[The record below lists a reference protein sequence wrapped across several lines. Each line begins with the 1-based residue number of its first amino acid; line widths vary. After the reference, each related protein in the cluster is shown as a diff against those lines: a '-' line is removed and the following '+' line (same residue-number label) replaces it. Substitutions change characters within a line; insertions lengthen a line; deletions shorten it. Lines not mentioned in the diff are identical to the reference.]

1 MHRQFF
7 TACALTIKNQSKNK
21 VMKKVLLLLMA
32 GLSLHSFAGNP
43 DRRGESG
50 AAELVMN
57 GWARSTG
64 MWGMNSAFVKG
75 IEAERINPAGLAFIK
90 GTDFQF
96 AYSLWMQG
104 SGLGVIHAGIGQQVN
119 KNVFALNIQALNFGQ
134 IIRTTVDNPQG
145 GIGTYSPRFIN
156 IGLTYARVFSR
167 SIYGGI
173 TVRML
178 NEGIENINAFG
189 FSVDAGLQYVTG
201 KKKNIHFGVAL
212 RNVGTPMTFRGDGFS
227 FQGTAESGNYQLAF
241 DRKSQKFDLPVQLN
255 IGAAYDLL
263 LGPKVE
269 LTPGEE
275 TQNYRI
281 TFAANFTS
289 NAFGNDYF
297 GGGIEL
303 SYRDIFML
311 RGGYRGEAG
320 IGKAATR
327 QSVYTGF
334 SAGMTVEA
342 PFKKDGT
349 GPKLG
354 IDYSFRSTDPYMGT
368 HSLGL
373 HFNLAG
379 KQKEAKP
386 ESSSKAVYEEEKST
400 VKAAKKVGS
409 KKSKEEIQA
418 EAQAKIDSINKVNEK
433 LLMELEAAKNKP
445 ADTVVKVKQIEVV
458 KVDTLF
464 FGAKSHIEEMNGK
477 KVEVF
482 DDYENLEFESGS
494 SVIRPSSY
502 QYLDYLVA
510 KLRKN
515 PDAIFK
521 LSGHTDNVGPR
532 DKNVKLSLDRV
543 TAVKQYFVSKGI
555 EDYRI
560 KTEAFGPDKPKVP
573 NDTGANRQK
582 NRRVEIFLEY

>member
-1 MHRQFF
+1 
-7 TACALTIKNQSKNK
+7 
-21 VMKKVLLLLMA
+21 MKKVLLWFLA
-32 GLSLHSFAGNP
+32 GLHIYAYAGNP
-43 DRRGESG
+43 DRRGENG

-64 MWGMNSAFVKG
+64 MWGMNSARVRG
-75 IEAERINPAGLAFIK
+75 IEAERINPAGLGFIK

-119 KNVFALNIQALNFGQ
+119 RNVFVLNFQGLNFGQ
-134 IIRTTVDNPQG
+134 IIRTTVENPQG

-156 IGLTYARVFSR
+156 IGLSYARVFSR

-173 TVRML
+173 TLRML

-189 FSVDAGLQYVTG
+189 FSIDAGLQYVTG

-227 FQGTAESGNYQLAF
+227 FLGNAESGNYQLAF
-241 DRKSQKFDLPVQLN
+241 DRKSQKFDLPVQLH

-269 LTPGEE
+269 WTPGEE
-275 TQNYRI
+275 TQNYRV

-289 NAFGNDYF
+289 NAFGNDHF
-297 GGGIEL
+297 GGGIEF
-303 SYRDIFML
+303 SYREMFML
-311 RGGYRGEAG
+311 RTGYRGEIG
-320 IGKAATR
+320 IASASTR
-327 QSVYTGF
+327 QSAYTGF

-342 PFKKDGT
+342 PFKKDGS
-349 GPKLG
+349 GPRLG
-354 IDYSFRSTDPYMGT
+354 IDYSFRSTDPYLGT

-379 KQKEAKP
+379 KVKEPKP
-386 ESSSKAVYEEEKST
+386 ENTSKAVYEEDKP
-400 VKAAKKVGS
+400 VAKAPKKATS

-418 EAQAKIDSINKVNEK
+418 EAAAKLDSINKLNEK
-433 LLMELEAAKNKP
+433 LLLELEAAKNKP
-445 ADTVVKVKQIEVV
+445 ADTIVKIKQVEVV
-458 KVDTLF
+458 KVDTFF
-464 FGAKSHIEEMNGK
+464 FGAKSHIEEVNGK

-482 DDYENLEFESGS
+482 DDYENLEFETGS

-502 QYLDYLVA
+502 PYLDYLVS

-515 PDAIFK
+515 PDAIMK

-532 DKNVKLSLDRV
+532 DKNIKLSLDRV
-543 TAVKQYFVSKGI
+543 LAVKQYFVSKGI
-555 EDYRI
+555 EEYRI
-560 KTEAFGPDKPKVP
+560 RTEAYGPDKPKVP
-573 NDTGANRQK
+573 NDSAANRQK
-582 NRRVEIFLEY
+582 NRRVEIFIEY